1 MTGGASDAYDDAA
14 MILGLALGGDPTAV
28 ADGVDDVVN
37 RAGLPGAYGMA
48 LCLAATMLGDEV
60 PAGGAALEFP
70 GIDTASYDTRWVA
83 RFVAAYV
90 NADRPT
96 GEALFCAAVAD
107 GQLSSCMA
115 ALTGSTLETLRRRS

>member
-14 MILGLALGGDPTAV
+14 MILGLALGGDQRAV
-28 ADGVDDVVN
+28 ADGVDDVVE
-37 RAGLPGAYGMA
+37 RSGLDGAYDMA
-48 LCLAATMLGDEV
+48 LCLAATMLGDRV

-70 GIDTASYDTRWVA
+70 GIDAASYDTRWVA

-96 GEALFCAAVAD
+96 GQALFRAAVND
-107 GQLSSCMA
+107 GQLSTCMA
-115 ALTGSTLETLRRRS
+115 TLTGSTLETLRRRV